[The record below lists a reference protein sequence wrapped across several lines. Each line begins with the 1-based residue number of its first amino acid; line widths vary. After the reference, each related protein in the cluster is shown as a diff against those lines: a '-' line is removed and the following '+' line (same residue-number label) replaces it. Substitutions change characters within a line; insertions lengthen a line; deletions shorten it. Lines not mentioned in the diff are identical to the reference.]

1 MISQIVRHFV
11 IAMVWASMLTMG
23 TFVLLTAPASSAQV
37 QAAVAGAGPR
47 VTAIGQDAELASFAN
62 APITDWTERLNRA
75 ETALAGPN
83 LNDGQLSKVRD
94 NLEAIDDEV
103 MQWLNQVSPKYDSLK
118 KDLLALGDAPAEGAS
133 PEAPA
138 SAAQRA
144 ALTKRIAELS
154 APMTQVYR
162 LQERTTGLITQV
174 STLRRERFASRVLA
188 RGQSPLAP
196 SVWQSALPKAYSILT
211 SMIASIRS
219 TVTSQQFLDRLNK
232 SLILI
237 LVALLV
243 SIVLVW
249 PFRRWVLTRYGRTT
263 AIAQPAFITSLRAAL
278 VIGATLAVLPTF
290 AAGLVY
296 LAAYQSGLLTE
307 TGVQIAFA
315 LFEGMVVFTWTVA
328 FFRASLSPKKP
339 QWRLLPISNMIA
351 KGAWG
356 TVISLAIA
364 FAVDVLLSRVLVVYG
379 AQLPLTT
386 LLDFGFSLIVGA
398 LLLSLFLRQRMWM
411 PDATEPDAK
420 PTLRWIRLLLAFGVI
435 GVLIAGAFGY
445 VSLARVFLTQLV
457 LTSAVLVVFLI
468 IHRLGSEFIQYA
480 LFGQSRIG
488 EWARHSLDLDDERID
503 RASFLGGLLYALVLG
518 LVGLIVLL
526 FIWGADK
533 KDLKT
538 WIYDLLF
545 GLQIGN
551 IRISL
556 VSTAIAFALFAG
568 LLILTRFVQRLFAD
582 KILQQARVDTGVRNS
597 IRAGI
602 GYVGFVLAGLISFS
616 AVGLDLSNLAIV
628 AGALSVG
635 IGFGMQNVV
644 NNFVSGLIL
653 LVERPVKVGDWV
665 VVGSNQGYVK
675 RIKVRATEIQTFDR
689 ASVFIPNSML
699 ISDAVTNWTYSD
711 TLGRIII
718 PIGVAYGSP
727 VRKVIN
733 TLQEIGSAHP
743 EIMSD
748 PAASAAFRGFGDSAL
763 NFELRCFLQDVNGL
777 IGVTSDLCV
786 SIDEKFRELGIE
798 IPFPQRDVHM
808 ISPKNTKGS

>member
-1 MISQIVRHFV
+1 MMSQIVRHFV
-11 IAMVWASMLTMG
+11 IALVCASMLTVG
-23 TFVLLTAPASSAQV
+23 AFALLTAPASSAQL
-37 QAAVAGAGPR
+37 QATAAGAAPQ
-47 VTAIGQDAELASFAN
+47 VTAIGPNAELASFAN
-62 APITDWTERLNRA
+62 APITDWTARLNRA
-75 ETALAGPN
+75 ETALAAPN
-83 LNDGQLSKVRD
+83 LKDGQLSQVRE
-94 NLEAIDDEV
+94 NLEAINDEV
-103 MQWLNQVSPKYDSLK
+103 MEWLNQVSPKYDSLK
-118 KDLLALGDAPAEGAS
+118 KDLLALGNAPAEGAF

-144 ALTKRIAELS
+144 ALNTRIATIS
-154 APMTQVYR
+154 GPMTQVYL
-162 LQERTTGLITQV
+162 LQERTIGLIAQV

-188 RGQSPLAP
+188 RDQSPLAP
-196 SVWQSALPKAYSILT
+196 SVWQPALPQAYAILT

-219 TVTSQQFLDRLNK
+219 TITSQQFLDRLNK

-237 LVALLV
+237 LAALLV
-243 SIVLVW
+243 SVVLVW
-249 PFRRWVLTRYGRTT
+249 PVRRWVLTRYGRTT
-263 AIAQPAFITSLRAAL
+263 AIVQPAFITSLRAAL
-278 VIGATLAVLPTF
+278 VVGTTLAVLPTF

-296 LAAYQSGLLTE
+296 LAASRSELLTE
-307 TGVQIAFA
+307 TGAQIAFA
-315 LFEGMVVFTWTVA
+315 LFKGIMVFTWPVA
-328 FFRASLSPKKP
+328 FFRAFLSPKKP
-339 QWRLLPISNMIA
+339 QWRLLPVSNMIA
-351 KGAWG
+351 IGAWG
-356 TVISLAIA
+356 TVISLAII
-364 FAVDVLLSRVLVVYG
+364 FAVDVLLSRVVVIYS
-379 AQLPLTT
+379 AQLTLTT
-386 LLDFGFSLIVGA
+386 LLNFGFSLIVGA
-398 LLLSLFLRQRMWM
+398 LLLLLLLRQRIWM
-411 PDATEPDAK
+411 PDAIEPDVK

-468 IHRLGSEFIQYA
+468 VHRLGSEFMHYA
-480 LFGQSRIG
+480 LSGESWIG
-488 EWARHSLDLDDERID
+488 EWAKHSLDLDDEGID
-503 RASFLGGLLYALVLG
+503 RVSFLGELLYALVLG
-518 LVGLIVLL
+518 LVGLVVLL

-533 KDLKT
+533 EDLKNWT
-538 WIYDLLF
+538 YNLLF

-556 VSTAIAFALFAG
+556 ISTAIAFALFAG
-568 LLILTRFVQRLFAD
+568 LLILTRFVQRLFVD
-582 KILQQARVDTGVRNS
+582 KILQQARVDPGVRNS

-602 GYVGFVLAGLISFS
+602 GYVGVVLAGLVSFS

-628 AGALSVG
+628 AGALSIG

-699 ISDAVTNWTYSD
+699 ISDAVTNWTYAD
-711 TLGRIII
+711 KLGRIII

-727 VRKVIN
+727 VRKVIK
-733 TLQEIGSAHP
+733 TLLEIGCAHP
-743 EIMSD
+743 EVMTD

-763 NFELRCFLQDVNGL
+763 NFELRCFLQDVNRS

-808 ISPKNTKGS
+808 ISPKDTKDS